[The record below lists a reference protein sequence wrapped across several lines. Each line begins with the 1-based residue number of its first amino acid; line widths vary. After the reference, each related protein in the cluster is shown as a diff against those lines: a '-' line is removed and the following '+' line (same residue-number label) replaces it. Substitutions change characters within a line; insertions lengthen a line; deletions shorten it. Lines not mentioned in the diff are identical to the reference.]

1 MGANSFSQTLLGS
14 NLQDEQFVYTE
25 AFSFF
30 LKKKKKEAE
39 KKKQLK
45 PLGSEKADY
54 TSLAP
59 QSSTQ
64 IQNKPKLQQKEKS
77 AGNRL
82 DLCTSGIW
90 SLQQPTEC
98 AEF

>member
-14 NLQDEQFVYTE
+14 NLQDEQFVYT
-25 AFSFF
+25 
-30 LKKKKKEAE
+30 EAE

-82 DLCTSGIW
+82 DLCTSGI
-90 SLQQPTEC
+90 
-98 AEF
+98 

>member
-25 AFSFF
+25 AFSSVYRE
-30 LKKKKKEAE
+30 EAE

-82 DLCTSGIW
+82 DLCTSGI
-90 SLQQPTEC
+90 
-98 AEF
+98 